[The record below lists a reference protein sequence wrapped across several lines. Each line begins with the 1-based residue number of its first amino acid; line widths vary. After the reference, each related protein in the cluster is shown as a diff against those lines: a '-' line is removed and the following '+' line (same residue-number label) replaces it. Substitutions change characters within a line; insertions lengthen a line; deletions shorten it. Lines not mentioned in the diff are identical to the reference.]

1 MTELVAEYDN
11 FHFHTTDPVFYQSII
26 TGRTEPYPC
35 HLDIVQKYVTMF
47 PDKNRTYIDVG
58 AHIGTTVLPY
68 SRIFNNV
75 VAYEPNPHTYDY
87 LKKNVEVNEIQNV
100 KIYNLALFSELCR
113 GVVIQHNYGNSGCF
127 HFQKKEN
134 GFVLARTLDSE
145 SIRKKIEEI
154 DFIKLDAGGCEYL
167 ILQGGKQTIMKNKPL
182 IQIETNE
189 NAMQLFQ
196 VDHTDT
202 FQFLYDLGYQI
213 FDDSIPNAVFLH
225 CPL

>member
-1 MTELVAEYDN
+1 MQVAEYDH
-11 FHFHTTDPVFYQSII
+11 FHFHTTDPVFYQSIMA
-26 TGRTEPYPC
+26 GRTEPYPC
-35 HLDIVQKYVTMF
+35 HLAIVQKYIAMN

-68 SRIFNNV
+68 SRMFHNV
-75 VAYEPNPHTYDY
+75 VAYEPNPHTYEW
-87 LKKNVEVNEIQNV
+87 LVKNVEVNQIQNV

-127 HFQKKEN
+127 HFKKKEN

-145 SIRKKIEEI
+145 TIRKKIEDI
-154 DFIKLDAGGCEYL
+154 DFIKIDAGGCEYF
-167 ILQGGKQTIMKNKPL
+167 ILQGGKQTIIKNKPL

-196 VDHTDT
+196 IDHKDT
-202 FQFLYDLGYQI
+202 LQFLYDLGYQI

-225 CPL
+225 CP